1 MTPGPRAV
9 AGVSLL
15 LAATA
20 LVAGCGSSAE
30 TVRGS
35 STSPALVS
43 AAPDGVPFEDALHAA
58 LRRSPFLGK
67 VIDIGPI
74 LNGLAAGTCSDFARG
89 MTSEQI
95 IATRF
100 HDASIDMTSAA
111 FDIAVDS
118 LCPQYREW
126 ARRTR

>member
-1 MTPGPRAV
+1 MTLGLKAV
-9 AGVSLL
+9 ACASSL
-15 LAATA
+15 LAAAASVT
-20 LVAGCGSSAE
+20 GCGSSAE
-30 TVRGS
+30 TVQGS
-35 STSPALVS
+35 TATPALVS
-43 AAPDGVPFEDALHAA
+43 AAPGGVPFEDALDAA
-58 LRRSPFLGK
+58 LRRNPFLGK

-74 LNGLAAGTCSDFARG
+74 LNRLAAGTCSDFAHG

-95 IATRF
+95 VGTRF

-126 ARRTR
+126 AGRTR